1 MSGIA
6 KVSSQA
12 QEVAGKA
19 QYECLHLLPGI
30 AVNFF
35 REFLDGLKRQFLR
48 GHMPH
53 DLLDLLELLF
63 RNESLAELLQVDG
76 RTIIRGDGPDFIPIH
91 TMIENFI
98 LLDTVEEPREQAR
111 AR

>member
-1 MSGIA
+1 MFGIA
-6 KVSSQA
+6 KVPSQA

-63 RNESLAELLQVDG
+63 RNESLAELLQVDA
-76 RTIIRGDGPDFIPIH
+76 RTIIIDDGPDFIARQD
-91 TMIENFI
+91 MLED
-98 LLDTVEEPREQAR
+98 LLL
-111 AR
+111 